1 MTEKALHETEQEAM
15 PLLKHLEELR
25 KVIIVSL
32 VAVGITSIASFFFV
46 DQILAVL
53 TKPVRDLGHDIVFT
67 AMTEGIF
74 TKFKVALLA
83 GVIAA
88 SPIILWQFWRF
99 LVPALYPHE
108 KRYILRLVPIS
119 ILLFAGGVVFAYFAV
134 FPLAVFFLIKL
145 AGEFE
150 PMLTIS
156 KYFSFTL
163 TFLIPFGLIF
173 ELPLIVYFLAQVG
186 VITPEWLVRNRKYS
200 IVFTFILAAILTPG
214 PDPLSQSIMAA
225 PMLILYEVGILVA
238 KVVARKRHARFS
250 ELAEEEGTI

>member
-1 MTEKALHETEQEAM
+1 MPESVSQEKDQEAM

-32 VAVGITSIASFFFV
+32 VAIGVASIGALFFV
-46 DQILAVL
+46 DQILAIL
-53 TKPVRDLGHDIVFT
+53 TKPVRDLGHAIVFT

-83 GVIAA
+83 GAVFA
-88 SPIILWQFWRF
+88 SPVVLWQFWRF
-99 LVPALYPHE
+99 FVPALYPHE
-108 KRYILRLVPIS
+108 KKYVLRLVPVS

-145 AGEFE
+145 AGGFE

-156 KYFSFTL
+156 RYFSFTL

-173 ELPLIVYFLAQVG
+173 EFPLIIYFLSLIG
-186 VITPEWLVRNRKYS
+186 VVTPEWLVRNRKYS
-200 IVFTFILAAILTPG
+200 IVSTFILAAILTPG

-225 PMLILYEVGILVA
+225 PMLIFYEIGILVA
-238 KVVARKRHARFS
+238 KVVARKKRARFN
-250 ELAEEEGTI
+250 ELASEEGTI